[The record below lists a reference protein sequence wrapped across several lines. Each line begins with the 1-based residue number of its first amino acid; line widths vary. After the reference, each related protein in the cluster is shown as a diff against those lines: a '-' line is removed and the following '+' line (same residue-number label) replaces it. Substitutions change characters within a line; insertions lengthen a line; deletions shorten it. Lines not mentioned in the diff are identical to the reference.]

1 MPRGKPTA
9 GFRKTKKYKTETL
22 QELEQDIAS
31 KAPAFFEELERYVK
45 PFSCP
50 HCGNEIQVIDKEV
63 AMYLL
68 DRALGK
74 PKQKHEVDITET
86 IQLNAD
92 QIDDVVRNHLPQIVG
107 LYPNEIIGILMESPE
122 TKAIIRNLLTQG
134 GVIEGDVREIA
145 SKGESQEDNS

>member
-1 MPRGKPTA
+1 MPKGKPTA
-9 GFRKTKKYKTETL
+9 GFRKTKKFKTEAL
-22 QELEQDIAS
+22 QELEQDIAR
-31 KAPAFFEELERYVK
+31 KAPAFFEELEKYVK
-45 PFSCP
+45 PFFCP

>member
-9 GFRKTKKYKTETL
+9 GFRKTKKYKTEAL
-22 QELEQDIAS
+22 QELEQDIAR
-31 KAPAFFEELERYVK
+31 KAPDFFEELEKYVK
-45 PFSCP
+45 PFNCP

-122 TKAIIRNLLTQG
+122 TKVTIRNLLAQG

-145 SKGESQEDNS
+145 SKGES